1 MPFTYGDF
9 AKKFA
14 YEKKVFLACFSSFA
28 FHAICLRYIG
38 KPEKLGGSMRHV
50 LKHAQHLDITKHNF
64 EKPLLDTIEA
74 AAFLNFSNYTLRRSR
89 STGRLFGVPLTCI

>member
-1 MPFTYGDF
+1 M
-9 AKKFA
+9 
-14 YEKKVFLACFSSFA
+14 
-28 FHAICLRYIG
+28 RY
-38 KPEKLGGSMRHV
+38 V
-50 LKHAQHLDITKHNF
+50 LKHAQHLDLTKHNF